1 MNWLILIVAGLFEV
15 VWAVALK
22 MSNGFKNITADAVFV
37 GGMAASV
44 WLLAVAMKSIPM
56 GTAYAVWTG
65 VGAVGGFVAGIALF
79 GESASALRIASAA
92 LIVAGIAATFVAS
105 SQFNTPL
112 AYPTGVWYN
121 TQPTSQGRMD

>member
-22 MSNGFKNITADAVFV
+22 KSDGFRNVWADAVFLV
-37 GGMAASV
+37 GMVSSM
-44 WLLAVAMKSIPM
+44 WLLSLSLRTIPL

-65 VGAVGGFVAGIALF
+65 VGAVGGFVAGIDLF

-92 LIVAGIAATFVAS
+92 LIVAGIVGLKFATK
-105 SQFNTPL
+105 
-112 AYPTGVWYN
+112 
-121 TQPTSQGRMD
+121 

>member
-1 MNWLILIVAGLFEV
+1 MNWLILIAAGLFEV

-37 GGMAASV
+37 VGMAASV

-65 VGAVGGFVAGIALF
+65 VGAVGGLVAGIVMF
-79 GESASALRIASAA
+79 GEPATALRLVSAA
-92 LIVAGIAATFVAS
+92 LIVAGIVGLE
-105 SQFNTPL
+105 L
-112 AYPTGVWYN
+112 A
-121 TQPTSQGRMD
+121 R

>member
-37 GGMAASV
+37 VGMAASV
-44 WLLAVAMKSIPM
+44 WLLSVAMKSTPM

-65 VGAVGGFVAGIALF
+65 VGAVGGFVAGIVMF
-79 GESASALRIASAA
+79 GEPATALRLVSAA
-92 LIVAGIAATFVAS
+92 LIVAGIVGLK
-105 SQFNTPL
+105 L
-112 AYPTGVWYN
+112 A
-121 TQPTSQGRMD
+121 R

>member
-22 MSNGFKNITADAVFV
+22 KSDGFRNVWADAVSLV
-37 GGMAASV
+37 GMVSSM
-44 WLLAVAMKSIPM
+44 WLLSLSLRTIPL

-65 VGAVGGFVAGIALF
+65 VGAIGGFVAGIVLF

-92 LIVAGIAATFVAS
+92 LIVAGIVGLKLATK
-105 SQFNTPL
+105 
-112 AYPTGVWYN
+112 
-121 TQPTSQGRMD
+121 

>member
-1 MNWLILIVAGLFEV
+1 MNWLILIAAGLFEV

-37 GGMAASV
+37 VGMAASV

-65 VGAVGGFVAGIALF
+65 VGAVGGLVAGIVMF
-79 GESASALRIASAA
+79 GEPATALRLVSAA
-92 LIVAGIAATFVAS
+92 LIVAGIVGLK
-105 SQFNTPL
+105 L
-112 AYPTGVWYN
+112 A
-121 TQPTSQGRMD
+121 R

>member
-1 MNWLILIVAGLFEV
+1 MGWLILIVAGLFEV

-79 GESASALRIASAA
+79 GESASASRSAVRPFSVGLTSDSRPA
-92 LIVAGIAATFVAS
+92 DSDSTS
-105 SQFNTPL
+105 SP
-112 AYPTGVWYN
+112 
-121 TQPTSQGRMD
+121 